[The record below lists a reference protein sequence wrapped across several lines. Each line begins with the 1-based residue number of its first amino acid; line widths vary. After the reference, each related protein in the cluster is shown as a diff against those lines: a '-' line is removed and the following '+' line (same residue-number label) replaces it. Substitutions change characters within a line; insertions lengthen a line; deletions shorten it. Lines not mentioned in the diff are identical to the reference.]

1 MHDTI
6 YSFLRSQYEST
17 RIEESAKEASFQI
30 VEPVEVPRGKSRPRR
45 PLICILGTLAAFMVS
60 VLAAFTLEYFRRAA
74 SNPAQRRQLD
84 EIRQAMRL
92 RT

>member
-1 MHDTI
+1 MI
-6 YSFLRSQYEST
+6 W
-17 RIEESAKEASFQI
+17 II
-30 VEPVEVPRGKSRPRR
+30 
-45 PLICILGTLAAFMVS
+45 GTLAAFMAS
-60 VLAAFTLEYFRRAA
+60 ILAAFALEYFRRAA